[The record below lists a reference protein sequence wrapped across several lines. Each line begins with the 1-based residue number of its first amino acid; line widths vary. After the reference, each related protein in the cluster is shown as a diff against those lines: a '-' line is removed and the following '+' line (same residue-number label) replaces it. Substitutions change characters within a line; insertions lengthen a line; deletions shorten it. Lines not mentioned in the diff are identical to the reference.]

1 MILKNV
7 TQLIHTGRLI
17 RAPLLRPG
25 YPNTK
30 GNNYKL
36 RSNIETCNI
45 LCIMQLY
52 FMHINSLI
60 NVSLISI
67 SIILCHM
74 ANGALYSHPRDT
86 KVPTTLLPIRTML
99 NVRNCYPRSR
109 TPHPR
114 SKEQEM
120 NPRCPRPIYED
131 LATLPLL
138 DLTSQTQL
146 ATGFGT

>member
-1 MILKNV
+1 
-7 TQLIHTGRLI
+7 
-17 RAPLLRPG
+17 
-25 YPNTK
+25 
-30 GNNYKL
+30 
-36 RSNIETCNI
+36 
-45 LCIMQLY
+45 MQLY

-67 SIILCHM
+67 SIILRHM

-114 SKEQEM
+114 LEEEET
-120 NPRCPRPIYED
+120 NPRCPNPTYED
-131 LATLPLL
+131 RRTQGESYHKEAATRKSSNNTSFQISINFPIS
-138 DLTSQTQL
+138 LTCTDK
-146 ATGFGT
+146 AKPV